1 MPLRAGVQRLES
13 GDQDRLAV
21 ETPVPRPLGSRC
33 VSLLTDLKCDIQTPL
48 MFLKESLLCLFGQ
61 KYCRNVKYY

>member
-33 VSLLTDLKCDIQTPL
+33 VSLLTDLKCDIQT
-48 MFLKESLLCLFGQ
+48 FTDTF
-61 KYCRNVKYY
+61 NVPERVSSVFIWSKIL